1 MIEIDGSE
9 GEGGGQV
16 LRTSLGLSALTGQP
30 FRITKIRAK
39 RARGGLLRQHL
50 TGVRAVAEVCG
61 ATVDG
66 DTLGSTALTFVPGP
80 VKAGSYTFNVGTAG
94 SAGLVLQA
102 VLTPLLVADG
112 PSTLVVTGG
121 THNPT
126 SPPAP
131 FLEHVLFPLIE
142 RMGPQVR
149 IRLDRYGFYP
159 AGGGQYTVEITPAP
173 LRPLILEER
182 GPIRRVEP
190 VAVVAN
196 LPRRI
201 AHRELETLREMLG
214 LETRAGRTDEVPS
227 AGPGNVVWIEA
238 EAEHVTEV
246 FTAFG
251 RKGTTAELVA
261 REAGEE
267 CARWLASGAP
277 VGAHLA
283 DQLLVPMALAAGGSY
298 LTHELTEHTRTN
310 AGIIGRFLDRTFS
323 FVETVGGTRVSV
335 R

>member
-16 LRTSLGLSALTGQP
+16 LRTSLGLSAITGQP

-39 RARGGLLRQHL
+39 RSRSGLLRQHL

-61 ATVDG
+61 ATVEG
-66 DTLGSTALTFVPGP
+66 DHLGSTSLTFRPGP
-80 VKAGSYTFNVGTAG
+80 TRAGSYTFNVGTAG

-102 VLTPLLVADG
+102 VLPPLLVADA

-131 FLEHVLFPLIE
+131 FLQHVLFPLIE

-159 AGGGQYTVEITPAP
+159 AGGGQYTVEIAPAP
-173 LRPLILEER
+173 WRPLVLEER
-182 GPIRRVEP
+182 GAIRRVEP
-190 VAVVAN
+190 IALVAN

-201 AHRELETLREMLG
+201 AHRELDTLRALLG
-214 LETRAGRTDEVPS
+214 LEPRAGRSDEVPS

-238 EAEHVTEV
+238 EAEHATEV

-251 RKGTTAELVA
+251 RKGASAEQVA
-261 REAGEE
+261 TEAGEE

-277 VGAHLA
+277 VGEHLA

-298 LTHELTEHTRTN
+298 VASSLTEHTRTN
-310 AGIIGRFLDRTFS
+310 AVIIGRFLDRRFS
-323 FVETVGGTRVSV
+323 FEEREGGVRVSV
-335 R
+335 G